1 MNFDFKPFFRSSW
14 ATMASLF
21 QLLSYLYTMA
31 IALFDLLLLRAV
43 LLIRSAVPGSMVTH
57 SDKLFR
63 IITTQYFNLV
73 EEKNPTICYS
83 ENFRRHESRECAV
96 CLSEF
101 LEGESLRKLKC
112 KHTFHKDCLDKW
124 LEEYLA
130 TCPLCRTR
138 VLPEGLVANYHLL
151 KDHIENGGSYDDA
164 TFMLSALYGDFL
176 RRLF

>member
-1 MNFDFKPFFRSSW
+1 
-14 ATMASLF
+14 MASLF

-31 IALFDLLLLRAV
+31 IALSDLLLLKAV

-83 ENFRRHESRECAV
+83 ENLRHHEPRECAV

-101 LEGESLRKLKC
+101 LEGESLRKLK
-112 KHTFHKDCLDKW
+112 
-124 LEEYLA
+124 
-130 TCPLCRTR
+130 

-151 KDHIENGGSYDDA
+151 KDHIENGGSYGDA
-164 TFMLSALYGDFL
+164 TFLLSALYGDFL